1 MKNIN
6 DIIFLITAFIILQ
19 YLSFKLASLIYI
31 PYWCEVQYYIL
42 LLNCILS
49 IILAYK
55 FIKTSPTK
63 NIFWKYSTYSI
74 ACVVISFTSY
84 QVINSRLFD
93 VKLNDQYP
101 IKGSPVKFYK
111 GTWQHFNMIGE
122 SIFIHKSIFPIV
134 QEVEI
139 VPHVIWDNLQ
149 FKQNDS
155 LAIFQEGEWQL
166 VYDIDK
172 KVVVK

>member
-6 DIIFLITAFIILQ
+6 GLKFLITAFIILQ

-31 PYWCEVQYYIL
+31 PYWCEVPYYIL

-49 IILAYK
+49 IILVRK
-55 FIKTSPTK
+55 FIKIVLKIYLWRFFAYLT
-63 NIFWKYSTYSI
+63 
-74 ACVVISFTSY
+74 VGGVLSFTSY
-84 QVINSRLFD
+84 KVVDSRLFD

-101 IKGSPVKFYK
+101 IKGSSVTFYK
-111 GTWQHFNMIGE
+111 GTWQHFDMIGE
-122 SIFIHKSIFPIV
+122 SIFIRESIFPIV

-139 VPHVIWDNLQ
+139 VPHIIWDNLQ
-149 FKQNDS
+149 FKQNDN

-172 KVVVK
+172 KVIVK